1 MLRKRPYSELQE
13 ASDDRSKS
21 MEETVIGAT
30 EDSAHIVETQ
40 SLKTFRAHDTLIK
53 YRSMKH
59 TMPQMSSLKLDPHM
73 KTILSKLSL
82 LRTVIYAWS
91 RV

>member
-30 EDSAHIVETQ
+30 EDFAHIVENQ
-40 SLKTFRAHDTLIK
+40 SL
-53 YRSMKH
+53 
-59 TMPQMSSLKLDPHM
+59 
-73 KTILSKLSL
+73 
-82 LRTVIYAWS
+82 
-91 RV
+91 